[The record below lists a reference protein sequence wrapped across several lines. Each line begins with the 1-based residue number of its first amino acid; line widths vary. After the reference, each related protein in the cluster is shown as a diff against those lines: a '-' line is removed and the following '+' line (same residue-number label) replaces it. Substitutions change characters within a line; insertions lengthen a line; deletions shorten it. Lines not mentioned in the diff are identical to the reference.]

1 LEQEQKS
8 YLGQATAII
17 TRLPCFVETK
27 IIKTKKK
34 LFSQFIMA
42 CDLCSSLFKF
52 LPREISKLLIEQKKY
67 LTAFV
72 YEYYEM
78 LHPINTFS

>member
-34 LFSQFIMA
+34 TFFSIHHA
-42 CDLCSSLFKF
+42 L
-52 LPREISKLLIEQKKY
+52 
-67 LTAFV
+67 
-72 YEYYEM
+72 
-78 LHPINTFS
+78 